1 MLNRSGYFIV
11 FEGIDGSGKS
21 TLSSMTHEYL
31 INSGV
36 DSIKLFEPT
45 SGKYGSEIRKLL
57 SSATMPDTEKMIDL
71 FILDRETDVAE
82 NIIPALGS
90 GKIIIMDR
98 YFYSNAAYQGAMGS
112 DWKTIMSKNIEK
124 EFPVPDRVY
133 LIDIEPASALRRIK
147 SRNISGEKEVFE
159 KLEFLKKTR
168 KNYLEMQN
176 DKFMLIDGN
185 DTPESIMTKIKNDL
199 KVLLK

>member
-90 GKIIIMDR
+90 GK
-98 YFYSNAAYQGAMGS
+98 
-112 DWKTIMSKNIEK
+112 
-124 EFPVPDRVY
+124 
-133 LIDIEPASALRRIK
+133 
-147 SRNISGEKEVFE
+147 
-159 KLEFLKKTR
+159 
-168 KNYLEMQN
+168 
-176 DKFMLIDGN
+176 
-185 DTPESIMTKIKNDL
+185 
-199 KVLLK
+199 